1 MTYLIIKYFHEK
13 TKHQGR
19 GITLNEIRENGFWI
33 VGGMSAVASYIA
45 NCVTCC
51 KLGASVQEQKMANL
65 PEDRLEPAPPF
76 TNCAMDYF
84 RPWLVKEGRKEGS
97 EKILFTCL
105 ASRAIHLETAN
116 ALDTDS
122 FLNALRRVVCRR
134 GAIRQI
140 RSDQGTNFVGA
151 RRGLR
156 EALAELDQDKITSA
170 LLKKGCDWI
179 TFKMN
184 PPHASHRGGVWERQ
198 IRSVRSV
205 LSSLLESNGAQL
217 NDESLRTLMC
227 EVEAILNSR
236 PLTVDTLNDPNSLS
250 PLTPN
255 HLLTM
260 KSKIV
265 LPPPGSFQE
274 ADKYSR
280 RRWRKEYLQ
289 NLKTRAKWCRPRKDL
304 GVGDVV
310 TIKDEDTPHNKWQL
324 ARVLE
329 AIQSSDG
336 RIPSVRLDIAENRLD
351 SKGRRIKKPRFLERP
366 VQKLV
371 LLMSKDQYEGDRE

>member
-1 MTYLIIKYFHEK
+1 MKRY
-13 TKHQGR
+13 G
-19 GITLNEIRENGFWI
+19 
-33 VGGMSAVASYIA
+33 V
-45 NCVTCC
+45 
-51 KLGASVQEQKMANL
+51 
-65 PEDRLEPAPPF
+65 
-76 TNCAMDYF
+76 
-84 RPWLVKEGRKEGS
+84 
-97 EKILFTCL
+97 LFTCL

-280 RRWRKEYLQ
+280 RCWRRVQHLTNEFWSRWRKEYLQ
-289 NLKTRAKWCRPRKDL
+289 NLQTRAKWCRPRKDL